1 MKNFYKYTILKF
13 PLVTLLISAV
23 FIFFLSTYST
33 KLEIDASSQTL
44 LLENDDDLNYFREVS
59 TRFQTSDVLMLTFKP
74 NGDLLDSQS
83 LDTLGSIITDIE
95 KLPEVKS
102 IISILNAPLFQ
113 SPIMDLADLV
123 NDVRTLKT
131 DGIDKELVRNELK
144 TSPLYKG
151 TLVSKDF
158 TTTAVVINLKKDE
171 KFYSLLNKRNEL
183 LFKEELTKEEE
194 KSLKLLDI
202 EFKQYRDLLRIRESE
217 NIKQL
222 RQIVSKYEDSGQIFL
237 GGASMI
243 ASDVIGFIK
252 KDLIVYGVGLVFVF
266 IIILWII
273 FRQIR
278 WVVFPILI
286 CLVSVTASTGLLGL
300 FGWEITVLSSNF
312 IALQLILTISIVLHL
327 IVRYRELAIIYPRA
341 SQYKLVLN
349 TMLSKAN
356 PSFFAVATTIVGFGS
371 LVLSNIKPVIDLG
384 WMISSSIMLS
394 LVISFIIFPAVLIML
409 QRTKPNTIFED
420 SFTLPQKCAFIV
432 QNYPKYIY
440 ATVAIVIIFAIYGSS
455 KLEVENSFI
464 NYFKKSTH
472 IYQGMEVI
480 DRDLGGTTPLDV
492 IIKFKDIPQV
502 LEEEFDDEFS
512 SFDDEFDGTKD
523 EEHYW
528 FTPNKMNLLM
538 KVHDYLQ
545 NKEHIGSVQSFATM
559 LKVGRVLNKGEDLDS
574 LKLALIYTKLP
585 DEYKNMIVTPYI
597 NIEENEVRFFTRVI
611 DSNDSLKRDI
621 LIKQMYK
628 DLAEIIDADVAEYRI
643 SNLMVLYNNMLQSLF
658 DSQIKTLGFVLGV
671 ILLTFIVLFR
681 NLKVAFIAIL
691 VNIVPIGI
699 VFAIMGIF
707 GIPLDIMT
715 ITIAAISIGIGV
727 DDTIHYIH
735 RFKEEL
741 KHDHDYTNAMI
752 RSHKSIG
759 YAMYYTSLVVVCGF
773 SILVLSNLVPTIY
786 FGLLTVLVMITMLI
800 SALILLPKLLILLKP
815 YTPNK

>member
-13 PLVTLLISAV
+13 PLITLLISAF

-44 LLENDDDLNYFREVS
+44 LLENDDDLKYFREVS

-83 LDTLGSIITDIE
+83 LDTLESIITDIE
-95 KLPEVKS
+95 KLPDVKS
-102 IISILNAPLFQ
+102 IISILNAPLFE

-131 DGIDKELVRNELK
+131 NGIDKELVRNELQ

-158 TTTAVVINLKKDE
+158 TTTAVIINLKKDE

-183 LFKEELTKEEE
+183 LFKNELTKEEE
-194 KSLKLLDI
+194 KSLKLLDV
-202 EFKQYRDLLRIRESE
+202 EFKQHRDLLRIKESE

-222 RQIVSKYEDSGQIFL
+222 RQIVSKYDDSGQIFL

-273 FRQIR
+273 FRELR

-349 TMLSKAN
+349 TILSKAN

-384 WMISSSIMLS
+384 WMISSSVMLS

-409 QRTKPNTIFED
+409 KRVKPNTIFED
-420 SFTLPQKCAFIV
+420 SFTLTQKCAYLV
-432 QNYPKYIY
+432 QTYPKYIY
-440 ATVAIVIIFAIYGSS
+440 TTVAIVIIFAIYGSS

-502 LEEEFDDEFS
+502 QEAEFDDEFS
-512 SFDDEFDGTKD
+512 SFDDEFDSTKD
-523 EEHYW
+523 EDHYW
-528 FTPNKMNLLM
+528 FTPNKMDLLM

-585 DEYKNMIVTPYI
+585 TEYKNMIVTPYI

-611 DSNDSLKRDI
+611 DSNDTLKRDI
-621 LIKQMYK
+621 LIKQMYQE
-628 DLAEIIDADVAEYRI
+628 LAEIIDEDVAEYRI

-671 ILLTFIVLFR
+671 IFLTFVVLFR
-681 NLKVAFIAIL
+681 NLKVAFIAIF

-699 VFAIMGIF
+699 VFAIMGMF

-741 KHDHDYTNAMI
+741 KHDHDYINAMI

-786 FGLLTVLVMITMLI
+786 FGLLTVLVMITMLT

-815 YTPNK
+815 YTNSK